1 MSLMQEPVIIIGAGP
16 AGTSAALALRERG
29 VPVHILDAG
38 TAQVSMPPMG
48 DVLSLR
54 FGDPEQ
60 WRWQVGAGGEGLSAP
75 AQASPKF
82 RVPGLRSIFEGYAEA
97 NRLCPDA
104 GFHLV
109 GALAAGGLS
118 NAWGCGVARFNAD
131 ELGALAADR
140 VALDAS
146 YNRVGQRVG
155 LSGSSQDALSEYFGL
170 DGISA
175 PALPLDSLHERLWQ
189 RRERTGDMLRIGRA
203 RVAVLNESRPGR
215 MACDLSG
222 MCLWG
227 CSRRSTWSAA
237 FDVEAL
243 KLDPGV
249 QFEAGVRVNALSP
262 DNAGGWWIE
271 TQTIDGPRRY
281 RARQVLL
288 AAGTLAT
295 TRLVL
300 AALQERP
307 SHLRLQ
313 SNPMAAFL
321 LWLPTMLGA
330 PRERSFGL
338 AQLSFALAQP
348 DAAPSFGNLFS
359 TVGLPVSEFLA
370 HLPISRRAGLP
381 LLRALLSSCV
391 VGNLFLSG
399 EFSAHRV
406 SLDASDS
413 LRIEGG
419 SDPQKGA
426 ALTEAQAALTRGFR
440 KMGAWMLPGSFV
452 AGPAG
457 ADLHYAATLPISQH
471 PSAHECRIDG
481 ELAGLPGIYV
491 IDGAALPRLPAK
503 AHTLTIMANADRI
516 ARLLQVPS

>member
-1 MSLMQEPVIIIGAGP
+1 MMQEPMIIIGAGP

-48 DVLSLR
+48 DVLSQR
-54 FGDPEQ
+54 FGNPEQ
-60 WRWQVGAGGEGLSAP
+60 WRWQIGAHGEGLSAP

-82 RVPGLRSIFEGYAEA
+82 RVPGLRSIFEGYAEV
-97 NRLCPDA
+97 NKMNPDP

-118 NAWGCGVARFNAD
+118 NAWGCGVARFDAD
-131 ELGALAADR
+131 ELGALAVDR
-140 VALDAS
+140 AALDAS
-146 YNRVGQRVG
+146 YDRVGRRMG
-155 LSGSSQDALSEYFGL
+155 LSGSSPDALSGYFGL

-175 PALPLDSLHERLWQ
+175 PALPLDSLHDRLWR
-189 RRERTGDMLRIGRA
+189 RRERTGDALRMGRA
-203 RVAVLNESRPGR
+203 RVAVLSESRPGR

-227 CSRRSTWSAA
+227 CSRRSTWSATI
-237 FDVEAL
+237 DVETL
-243 KLDPGV
+243 KRDPGV
-249 QFEAGVRVNALSP
+249 QFDTGVQVSALHPDDAGS
-262 DNAGGWWIE
+262 WWIE
-271 TQTIDGPRRY
+271 TQTVDGPRRY

-300 AALQERP
+300 AALRERP
-307 SHLRLQ
+307 PHLRLQ

-321 LWLPTMLGA
+321 LWLPAMLGA

-338 AQLSFALAQP
+338 AQLSFALTQP
-348 DAAPSFGNLFS
+348 GVGQSFGNLFS

-391 VGNLFLSG
+391 VGNLFLPG
-399 EFSAHRV
+399 NLSAHSV
-406 SLDASDS
+406 SLDEQGA
-413 LRIEGG
+413 LRIKGG
-419 SDPQKGA
+419 SDPQQGA
-426 ALTEAQAALTRGFR
+426 ALAEAHAALSRGFR
-440 KMGAWMLPGSFV
+440 RTGARVLPGSFV
-452 AGPAG
+452 AGPLG
-457 ADLHYAATLPISQH
+457 ADLHYAATLPISKH
-471 PSAHECRIDG
+471 PSAHECRING
-481 ELAGLPGIYV
+481 ELAGLPGVYV

-516 ARLLQVPS
+516 ARFLQVTL

>member
-1 MSLMQEPVIIIGAGP
+1 MPQEPVIIVGAGP

-29 VPVHILDAG
+29 IPVHMLDAG
-38 TAQVSMPPMG
+38 ATQVRMPPMG

-54 FGDPEQ
+54 FSDTEQ
-60 WRWQVGAGGEGLSAP
+60 WRWQVGSSGEGLTAP

-97 NRLCPDA
+97 NKLSPDSS
-104 GFHLV
+104 FHLV
-109 GALAAGGLS
+109 GALAAGGMS
-118 NAWGCGVARFNAD
+118 NAWGCGVARFDVN
-131 ELGALAADR
+131 ELGALAADQ
-140 VALDAS
+140 ASLNAS
-146 YNRVGQRVG
+146 YDRVGKRMG
-155 LSGSSQDALSEYFGL
+155 LSGSSSDALSEYFGL
-170 DGISA
+170 DRISA
-175 PALPLDSLHERLWQ
+175 PALPLDSLHQRLW
-189 RRERTGDMLRIGRA
+189 RRRDRAGDALRIGRA

-237 FDVEAL
+237 FDAEAL
-243 KLDPGV
+243 KLDPSV
-249 QFEAGVRVNALSP
+249 QFDHGTKVNALIP
-262 DNAGGWWIE
+262 DNAGGWWVE
-271 TQTIDGPRRY
+271 TSTADGPRRY

-307 SHLRLQ
+307 PQLRLQ
-313 SNPMAAFL
+313 SNPMAAFP
-321 LWLPTMLGA
+321 LWLPAMLGT

-348 DAAPSFGNLFS
+348 DAAPAFGNLFS
-359 TVGLPVSEFLA
+359 TAGLPVSEFLA
-370 HLPISRRAGLP
+370 HLPISQRAGLP
-381 LLRALLSSCV
+381 LLRGLLSSCV
-391 VGNLFLSG
+391 VGNLFLPG
-399 EFSAHRV
+399 EFSAHTV
-406 SLDASDS
+406 SLDEGDS
-413 LRIEGG
+413 LRIKGG
-419 SDPQKGA
+419 RDSRHGVVLSRAHA
-426 ALTEAQAALTRGFR
+426 ALARGFR

-457 ADLHYAATLPISQH
+457 ADLHYAATLPISRH

-481 ELAGLPGIYV
+481 GLAGLPGIYV

-516 ARLLQVPS
+516 ARSLQYQ